1 MKKKREDI
9 ATGLLGMVLVGG
21 TISFLML
28 ILTAVGVI
36 SISWLIVF
44 APWVIPTLAT
54 IIYMIVELRRG

>member
-28 ILTAVGVI
+28 ILTVVGVI

-44 APWVIPTLAT
+44 APWAIPTLAT